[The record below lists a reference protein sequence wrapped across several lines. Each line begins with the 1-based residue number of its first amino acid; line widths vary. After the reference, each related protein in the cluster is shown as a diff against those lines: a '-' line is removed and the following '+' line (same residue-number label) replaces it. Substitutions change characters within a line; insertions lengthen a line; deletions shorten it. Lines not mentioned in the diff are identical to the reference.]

1 MYAEAT
7 VMWLGHT
14 WKTAHPKLFM
24 FLKIAK
30 SSLKDATL
38 NGSGSASICREES
51 CRDVLIPDQ
60 QNTISQSEQ

>member
-1 MYAEAT
+1 MHAEAT
-7 VMWLGHT
+7 VMCLGRT

-38 NGSGSASICREES
+38 NG
-51 CRDVLIPDQ
+51 
-60 QNTISQSEQ
+60 